1 MSLSITFENAL
12 EGDYLVRALHQARGQ
27 LVNQDV
33 TTSLGLAL
41 KIRNE
46 ARHVKEVDPDGKPW
60 TPLKPYTI
68 KHKTNPRMLVEK
80 GDMLRLYSHPDH
92 DSVTIGTADEKAY
105 WHHHGTVW
113 KPKAEDVESGKKN
126 YFEHST
132 KHLPARPLV
141 GFSVADKV
149 FTVALIEDH
158 IQAVLRGALHQR

>member
-27 LVNQDV
+27 LVNQEL

-60 TPLKPYTI
+60 VPLKKRTI
-68 KHKTNPRMLVEK
+68 KKKSNPRMLVEH

-92 DSVTIGTADEKAY
+92 DSVTIGTADKKAW
-105 WHHHGTVW
+105 WHHNGTVW
-113 KPKAEDVESGKKN
+113 KPKAKDIESGKKN

-132 KHLPARPLV
+132 KHLPARPLIGYPV
-141 GFSVADKV
+141 TDKA
-149 FTVALIEDH
+149 FTVALIDDH
-158 IQAVLRGALHQR
+158 IQAVLRRALHQR